1 MDVSPFLDYLKR
13 AEWYKEQIVHIEQIP
28 PRQASNGELQTPLH
42 DALQRSIQAKGL
54 WPLYSHQ
61 AEAINALKAGE
72 NVIVATPA
80 ASGKSLCYH
89 LPVLDSLVLDKTT
102 RAIYLYPTKALA
114 QDQLKGLLEL
124 GEWLPFQAAI
134 FDGDTPFEERA
145 SIKRS
150 TQVLLTNPDM
160 LHLGILPNHKTWSRL
175 SHGLRY
181 VVLDE
186 AHVYRGVFG
195 SHVANVLRRLRRICQ
210 IYGSF
215 PQFILCSA
223 TIANPEELAHQL
235 TTLSFKVVDRD
246 GSPYGGKQFVF
257 WTPPWWTR
265 SSLRGAA
272 PTPRQPHC
280 SQSWWPAKSGPLL
293 S

>member
-1 MDVSPFLDYLKR
+1 M
-13 AEWYKEQIVHIEQIP
+13 
-28 PRQASNGELQTPLH
+28 
-42 DALQRSIQAKGL
+42 
-54 WPLYSHQ
+54 
-61 AEAINALKAGE
+61 
-72 NVIVATPA
+72 
-80 ASGKSLCYH
+80 
-89 LPVLDSLVLDKTT
+89 LDKTT

-195 SHVANVLRRLRRICQ
+195 SHVANVLWRLRRICQ

-223 TIANPEELAHQL
+223 TIANPEELARQL

-257 WTPPWWTR
+257 WNPPVVDEVKSTR
-265 SSLRGAA
+265 RSANTEAATLFAELVAREIRTVTFVRTRRVAELVYLYARGQLEEKQPGWGRKLA
-272 PTPRQPHC
+272 PTGPATSPRTGD
-280 SQSWWPAKSGPLL
+280 KSRGLW
-293 S
+293 SEAT